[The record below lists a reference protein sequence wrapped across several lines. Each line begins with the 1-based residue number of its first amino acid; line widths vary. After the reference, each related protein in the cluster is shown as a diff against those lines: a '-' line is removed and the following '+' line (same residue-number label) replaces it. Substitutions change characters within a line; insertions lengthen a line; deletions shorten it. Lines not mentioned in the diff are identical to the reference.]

1 MSQTN
6 NFRRKVFNRINRRC
20 LAVLFILL
28 ISSSYITPAQTPVCL
43 PTREWSVYLASRA
56 ALFLLRSAKQA
67 PQQNN
72 STQQLWKA
80 SKASTAAQNNE
91 PANTRDLWATMKGE
105 ANQAAKV
112 APSET
117 SSAPNEMTSVAT
129 KESARPLTPAELL
142 ASSRTIFIKSN
153 SVWVKRKS
161 IEDSLMKKKGFLE
174 LGYAITKDL
183 SEADLKLEVDHT
195 ALTLRYP
202 FTVTHMQTQIVVAS
216 GTVISLRI
224 LNDVP
229 GDTANSFVKQ
239 ARAARATAASKTK
252 N

>member
-1 MSQTN
+1 MSLPI
-6 NFRRKVFNRINRRC
+6 NFRRKVVNHINWRC
-20 LAVLFILL
+20 LAALLILL
-28 ISSSYITPAQTPVCL
+28 CSSSYTTPAQIPVCL
-43 PTREWSVYLASRA
+43 PTGEWRVYLASRA
-56 ALFLLRSAKQA
+56 AIYLLRSTKKS

-72 STQQLWKA
+72 STQQIWKA
-80 SKASTAAQNNE
+80 SKASTAAQNHV
-91 PANTRDLWATMKGE
+91 PANTRELWSTMKGE
-105 ANQAAKV
+105 ANQAAKG

-117 SSAPNEMTSVAT
+117 SSAPDEMKSVAT
-129 KESARPLTPAELL
+129 QETARPLTPAELL

-239 ARAARATAASKTK
+239 ARAARATAAAPRK
-252 N
+252 